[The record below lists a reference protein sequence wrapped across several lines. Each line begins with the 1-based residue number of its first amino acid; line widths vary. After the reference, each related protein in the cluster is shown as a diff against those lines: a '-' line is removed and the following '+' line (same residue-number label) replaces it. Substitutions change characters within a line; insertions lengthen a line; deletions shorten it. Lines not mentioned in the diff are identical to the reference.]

1 MGTSFNFQKCT
12 DMQAGLIIEAPPLLH
27 SFPFS
32 LRSASPL
39 SMSTILPS
47 PDQEQM
53 IDEEA
58 ETLRT
63 ELGAWVRQKDTKFE
77 RKMETLEECID
88 ESRWIHV
95 GPFRRKVG
103 LQKKVWR
110 EID

>member
-12 DMQAGLIIEAPPLLH
+12 DMQAGLIIEAPSLLP

-47 PDQEQM
+47 PDQEQT

-58 ETLRT
+58 RDVEDRT
-63 ELGAWVRQKDTKFE
+63 WCMGAAKGHK
-77 RKMETLEECID
+77 I
-88 ESRWIHV
+88 
-95 GPFRRKVG
+95 
-103 LQKKVWR
+103 
-110 EID
+110 